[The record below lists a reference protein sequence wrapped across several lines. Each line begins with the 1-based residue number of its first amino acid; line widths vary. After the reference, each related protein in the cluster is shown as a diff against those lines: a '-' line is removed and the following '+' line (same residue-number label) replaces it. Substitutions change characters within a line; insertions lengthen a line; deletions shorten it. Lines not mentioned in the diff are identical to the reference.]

1 MGVDQLE
8 QEATANGDG
17 DGLPVEAELLTDVE
31 DAPPLSSKAAWLKG
45 PGDLIEFDLEVPGVG
60 GTVKVRSLTAGQ
72 SNLIGTECM
81 TMKGDEMKFDTNRRE
96 AMTFAEGVV
105 EPKFTEQEANRIAH
119 KWGPAFK
126 LVVSVI
132 NEISG
137 TQDDALEKARR
148 KFRHLLYNR

>member
-1 MGVDQLE
+1 VSIPE
-8 QEATANGDG
+8 ITQEAPNGVADT
-17 DGLPVEAELLTDVE
+17 ELLTQVE
-31 DAPPLSSKAAWLKG
+31 DAAPMASKAAWLKG

-60 GTVKVRSLTAGQ
+60 GTVKVRSLTAGA
-72 SNLIGTECM
+72 SNLIQTECM
-81 TMKGDEMKFDTNRRE
+81 TMKGDEMKFDTTRRE
-96 AMTFAEGVV
+96 VMTFAAGVV
-105 EPKFTEQEANRIAH
+105 EPSFTEQEANVIAH